1 MRTSKKF
8 LAMILTILM
17 VVGSFSAVLSSYAFD
32 DVEDYQTQIAL
43 MNQLRIVEGKDET
56 TFGYG
61 EDVLRWHMA
70 LWIAKIMTGKVD
82 DAYVNWYE
90 TTNYTTFQDINPD
103 QFYGSISYGVENG
116 IILGYSE
123 SEFGPEDG
131 IIFQDA
137 FTMVVRML
145 GYGSASMDANY
156 PWSYVDKAIK
166 LGLDDGLRADY
177 NNEEK
182 ATREEI
188 VVILYNALFAPR
200 ANGTT
205 FGEAKFNLVMDTVV
219 ITGTTRGNMFTDAAM
234 PTTKKAAGGDSY
246 VSFNLLNDDGT
257 VQTTP
262 TYYLPRSAFGTL
274 GDDDVAASL
283 KIGYSYDVVTVNDY
297 ATVLYAKE
305 NDAVVVDQDGFIG
318 GTDLARKDLTINSD
332 AYKAVKSY
340 SSLFSGQGTW
350 TTSDYEA
357 IIYTFQGNDT
367 AIGGSAYLRD
377 LSLNIVDDKGEI
389 LLNYIPYA
397 ISGISSTVPT
407 GVYMVKKTVGSTD
420 VYVDPTADDWAAAAK
435 AYFKVFPPSTI
446 TIYQAITDTYTQ
458 ITLRNA
464 YSDTILF
471 DDDSNGDYDRG
482 IYVYYSFGKVA
493 ATEKDDK
500 VQLTVDGTYLNP
512 GKAYTTTAYIDVD
525 KYFAGEDY
533 VLDPATDVLGQYAL
547 YAYNAKLDIFLLKK
561 TYEVKIGYVTTVNK
575 PAKTVTFDQVY
586 FGYNQGNITGSTY
599 AMGVDYLPGGNYNS
613 VVANKSDLDTL
624 KGRTVNYILDEKYSA
639 VLRFIDYGTDV
650 GYVVFKSYINSLNT
664 TGAANVLA
672 FVNSPEASVISIASI
687 DGYTNVTGGQYA
699 NSYGPGDLFT
709 ATKDALGMYHLTYI
723 KDQDFS
729 YYAEY
734 SNMDKLGLNF
744 TNGVVYND
752 AQKYVTLS
760 INPATGKPESSVADY
775 YYDNAK
781 GVATKFGNFAVD
793 KDTVIICAQGYLYNY
808 LNDDYVPAPGLGG
821 GQLVNN
827 GSVPTLNFQGSKG
840 IPQDGAHITL
850 AQAFDG
856 TYHAYVNATGA
867 RIFVAPPNDD
877 GITPFIY
884 VANGEWDK
892 NYNFNA
898 AGAGTYLDSYDTIIF
913 ADENTIATMVATNQ
927 TSTGLG
933 VSIGTVYKYTNA
945 IDFIRGGLTSAY
957 TGAQYNQRLY
967 AGHFYYVKNGYVIG
981 EAFVA
986 DGNDVQVVNVTYLD
1000 KFFAVYA
1007 NNDVFKGGMVVLPYL
1022 TLVGKSIVYELK
1034 GTTITYKD
1042 GAPKDITEDFMKVV
1056 NTPDGYA
1063 SAYVYT
1069 GDAYSGMKRV
1079 FITTT
1084 YTPGTSLNTVKDL
1097 GKVLGAYA
1105 VNEDTTM
1112 WYSISEEAYNAISV
1126 WMDDYNDN
1134 WNAAHSDIGTTMKL
1148 YCGDKLITEFNRYNV
1163 DIDTDM
1169 YQGYG
1174 PGDYWLNIYAIN
1186 DVPIVAPCDIHENV
1200 YLVWTNRHNTNES
1213 YKLDLTEINIVGEP
1227 APLPDIDFYLMG
1239 TLEGLSDVSDLDPA
1253 TVYNTATSGDIT
1265 VTFTDGTIGADDYFY
1280 WVLRGAFANTGDVYL
1295 NGVAQADPSG
1305 GKVEITFPAS
1315 AYTGNDNGWAWLE
1328 VTRNP
1333 NPLIPMP

>member
-131 IIFQDA
+131 IKFQDA

-407 GVYMVKKTVGSTD
+407 GVYMVKKTVGSTE

-650 GYVVFKSYINSLNT
+650 GYVVFKSHINSLNT

-699 NSYGPGDLFT
+699 NSYGPGDLFS

-723 KDQDFS
+723 PDQKFT
-729 YYAEY
+729 YYAQEAKMQY
-734 SNMDKLGLNF
+734 LGLNF

-760 INPATGKPESSVADY
+760 IDPATGKPVSSVAEY

-781 GVATKFGNFAVD
+781 GVATKFGNFGVD
-793 KDTVIICAQGYLYNY
+793 KDTVILLANGYYYNY
-808 LNDDYVPAPGLGG
+808 LYDGQAGYATNAYNGG
-821 GQLVNN
+821 YSGQLVNN
-827 GSVPTLNFQGSKG
+827 GSVGTLDFQGSKG

-850 AQAFDG
+850 AEAFDS
-856 TYHAYVNATGA
+856 YKNMINGA
-867 RIFVAPPNDD
+867 RIFVAAPNDD

-884 VANGEWDK
+884 VANGSWDK
-892 NYNFNA
+892 NYNFNG
-898 AGAGTYLDSYDTIIF
+898 AGSGTYLDSYDTIIF

-967 AGHFYYVKNGYVIG
+967 AGHFYYVKNGYVVG

-1000 KFFAVYA
+1000 KFFSVYA
-1007 NNDVFKGGMVVLPYL
+1007 NDDVINGNVAINPYI

-1034 GTTITYKD
+1034 GTTITYNEPPKD
-1042 GAPKDITEDFMKVV
+1042 TNTPKDITEDFMKIV
-1056 NTPDGYA
+1056 NAPNAYA

-1069 GDAYSGMKRV
+1069 GSAYSGQKRV

-1084 YTPGTSLNTVKDL
+1084 YTPGSSLKTVVDL
-1097 GKVLGAYA
+1097 GKVLFTNKVSES
-1105 VNEDTTM
+1105 VNTYLIDQKT
-1112 WYSISEEAYNAISV
+1112 YDAISV
-1126 WMDDYNDN
+1126 WLEPYNDSFN
-1134 WNAAHSDIGTTMKL
+1134 TQHSDLGTTMKL
-1148 YCGDKLITEFNRYNV
+1148 YCGDHLISTFNKDNV
-1163 DIDTDM
+1163 WLNTAIA
-1169 YQGYG
+1169 QGYG
-1174 PGDYWLNIYAIN
+1174 PGNYYLGITSISNVHVY
-1186 DVPIVAPCDIHENV
+1186 APCGPACAGNPV

-1213 YKLDLTEINIVGEP
+1213 YKLDLFEVNVQGGD
-1227 APLPDIDFYLMG
+1227 PLPAVVLYYNIKATLNDIA
-1239 TLEGLSDVSDLDPA
+1239 TTSDYKDW
-1253 TVYNTATSGDIT
+1253 TA
-1265 VTFTDGTIGADDYFY
+1265 VTTANGELTCKFTDKAIK
-1280 WVLRGAFANTGDVYL
+1280 TGDAIVWTLVDIHTDCVYAG
-1295 NGVAQADPSG
+1295 NTVFATTDGE
-1305 GKVEITFPAS
+1305 VEVKFDAS
-1315 AYTGNDNGWAWLE
+1315 AYNGEDYGDVMLKAYI
-1328 VTRNP
+1328 NP
-1333 NPLIPMP
+1333 